1 MAKKADHD
9 QIHTN
14 ILIYVIWNK
23 SQATEKVTETLCFL
37 YTVTDRIKA
46 CVG

>member
-14 ILIYVIWNK
+14 ILDMLLWNK
-23 SQATEKVTETLCFL
+23 SQATDKVTETLCFL
-37 YTVTDRIKA
+37 YTVNDRIKA